1 MKLAAFFSGGKDS
14 MYAIYDAKKSGH
26 EIVVLFTIQPKSD
39 ESHLLHFPN
48 IYQTKLQSESM
59 NITQI
64 IISINDINVNNEI
77 LKLNNLIKTAKKTFE
92 FEGIVQGGISSLY
105 QKNKFEALC
114 QDNKLTL
121 VSPIWQKDESL
132 YMKELLKNNFEF
144 VISSVSSDGLD
155 QSWLGKSIN
164 TSELEKLEKL
174 SKKFQFNLN
183 FEGGE
188 AETFVINC
196 PLFKNRIKIM
206 KSNKIWD
213 GVRGRFEIVESKL
226 ENNA

>member
-48 IYQTKLQSESM
+48 ISQTKLQSESM

-77 LKLNNLIKTAKKTFE
+77 LKLNNLIKTAKKTFD
-92 FEGIVQGGISSLY
+92 FEGIVHGGISSLY

>member
-1 MKLAAFFSGGKDS
+1 MNLAAFFSGGKDS
-14 MYAIYDAKKSGH
+14 MYAIYNAKKSGH

-48 IYQTKLQSESM
+48 IAQTKLQSQSM
-59 NITQI
+59 NIPQI
-64 IISINDINVNNEI
+64 IISINDINVDIEI
-77 LKLNNLIKTAKKTFE
+77 LELNNLIKTAKKTFD
-92 FEGIVQGGISSLY
+92 FDGIVHGGISSLY
-105 QKNKFEALC
+105 QKNKFEVLC
-114 QDNKLTL
+114 QDNNLKLI
-121 VSPIWQKDESL
+121 SPLWQKNASS
-132 YMKELLKNNFEF
+132 YMKELLNNNFEF
-144 VISSVSSDGLD
+144 IISSVSSDGLD
-155 QSWLGKSIN
+155 QSWLGKAIN
-164 TSELEKLEKL
+164 YSEFEKLENL

-188 AETFVINC
+188 AETFVTNC

-213 GVRGRFEIVESKL
+213 KVRGRFEIVESKL

>member
-1 MKLAAFFSGGKDS
+1 MNLAAFFSGGKDS
-14 MYAIYDAKKSGH
+14 MYAIYNAKKSGH

-48 IYQTKLQSESM
+48 IAQTKLQSQSM
-59 NITQI
+59 NIPQI
-64 IISINDINVNNEI
+64 IISINDINVDIEI
-77 LKLNNLIKTAKKTFE
+77 LELNNLIKTAKKIFD
-92 FEGIVQGGISSLY
+92 FEGIVHGGISSLY
-105 QKNKFEALC
+105 QKNKFEVLC
-114 QDNKLTL
+114 QDNNLKLI
-121 VSPIWQKDESL
+121 SPLWQKNASS
-132 YMKELLKNNFEF
+132 YMKELLNNNFEF
-144 VISSVSSDGLD
+144 IISSVSSDGLD
-155 QSWLGKSIN
+155 QSWLGKTIN
-164 TSELEKLEKL
+164 YSEFGKLENL

-188 AETFVINC
+188 AETFVTNC

-213 GVRGRFEIVESKL
+213 KVRGRFEIVESKL

>member
-1 MKLAAFFSGGKDS
+1 MNLAAFFSGGKDS
-14 MYAIYDAKKSGH
+14 MYAIYNAKKLGH

-48 IYQTKLQSESM
+48 ISQTKLQSQSM
-59 NITQI
+59 NIPQI
-64 IISINDINVNNEI
+64 IVSIKDINVDIEI
-77 LKLNNLIKTAKKTFE
+77 LELNNLIKTAKKTFD
-92 FEGIVQGGISSLY
+92 FEGIIHGGISSLY
-105 QKNKFEALC
+105 QKNKFEILC
-114 QDNKLTL
+114 QDNNLEL
-121 VSPIWQKDESL
+121 ISSIWQKNALS
-132 YMKELLKNNFEF
+132 YMKELINNNFEF
-144 VISSVSSDGLD
+144 IISSVSSDGLD
-155 QSWLGKSIN
+155 QSWLGKLIN
-164 TSELEKLEKL
+164 FSELKKLESL

-196 PLFKNRIKIM
+196 PLFKNRIKII

>member
-1 MKLAAFFSGGKDS
+1 MKVAALFSGGKDS
-14 MYAIYDAKKSGH
+14 TYAIYNAKKSGH

-48 IYQTKLQSESM
+48 ISQTKLQSQSM
-59 NITQI
+59 NIPQI
-64 IISINDINVNNEI
+64 IVSINDINVDVEI
-77 LKLNNLIKTAKKTFE
+77 LELNNLIKTAKKTFD
-92 FEGIVQGGISSLY
+92 FEGIIHGGISSLY
-105 QKNKFEALC
+105 QKNKFEILC
-114 QDNKLTL
+114 QDNNLEL
-121 VSPIWQKDESL
+121 ISSIWQKNALS
-132 YMKELLKNNFEF
+132 YMKELINDNFEF
-144 VISSVSSDGLD
+144 IISSVSSDGLD
-155 QSWLGKSIN
+155 QSWLGKAIN
-164 TSELEKLEKL
+164 YSEFEKLENL

-188 AETFVINC
+188 AETFVTNC

-213 GVRGRFEIVESKL
+213 KVRGRFEIVESKL

>member
-1 MKLAAFFSGGKDS
+1 MKVAALFSGGKDS
-14 MYAIYDAKKSGH
+14 TYAIYNAKKSGH

-48 IYQTKLQSESM
+48 ISQTKLQSQSM
-59 NITQI
+59 NIPQI
-64 IISINDINVNNEI
+64 IVSINDINVDVEI
-77 LKLNNLIKTAKKTFE
+77 LELNNLIKTAKKTFD
-92 FEGIVQGGISSLY
+92 FEGIIHGGISSLY
-105 QKNKFEALC
+105 QKNKFEILC
-114 QDNKLTL
+114 QDNNLEL
-121 VSPIWQKDESL
+121 ISSIWQKNALS
-132 YMKELLKNNFEF
+132 YMKELINDNFEF
-144 VISSVSSDGLD
+144 IISSVSSDGLD
-155 QSWLGKSIN
+155 QSWLGKLIN
-164 TSELEKLEKL
+164 LSELKKLENL

-196 PLFKNRIKIM
+196 PLFKNRIKII

-213 GVRGRFEIVESKL
+213 GVRGRFEIVGSKL